1 MKRDNLVRLT
11 RFKVSEKRRQLEQL
25 ELMMGEFAR
34 MAAELDHQI
43 SNEEKKAGI
52 TDITHF
58 AYPTFAK
65 AARSRRDNLT
75 NSVQD
80 LRTQINAAKLALE
93 EAEACRCFASGMA
106 ATSALLLSTLSQG
119 DRLVMSDSN
128 YPGTA
133 ELARKMLTRLGVE
146 VVLADLSDQEVAARS
161 ITPGVKLVWA
171 ETPANPTLR
180 LTDIRAV
187 AELAHSVGA
196 EFAVDSTFASPVATR
211 PLKLGADYVV
221 HSLTKYCCGH
231 GDAMGGAVL
240 GRRDALKSVETD
252 GQIYMGGVISPF
264 NAWLINRGLATL
276 PMRMQAHQT
285 NATHVAKFLE
295 GHPKVKK
302 VLYPGLSSH
311 PQFDLAVRQ
320 MDNYSGMVSVQIDD
334 GPGLAER
341 MMSDLKIFHY
351 AVSLGHHRSLIYWL
365 GTDDLMQ
372 SSYAL
377 EGRALDA
384 YRAFAGDGVFRISVG
399 LEDPEDLC
407 DDLAQILG

>member
-1 MKRDNLVRLT
+1 MTRAVHSGESPDAATGASAPNIVMSSTFVIDEPISFSAQDKPEDAPYVYSRWDN
-11 RFKVSEKRRQLEQL
+11 
-25 ELMMGEFAR
+25 
-34 MAAELDHQI
+34 
-43 SNEEKKAGI
+43 
-52 TDITHF
+52 
-58 AYPTFAK
+58 PTVTV
-65 AARSRRDNLT
+65 L
-75 NSVQD
+75 QD
-80 LRTQINAAKLALE
+80 KLAALE
-93 EAEACRCFASGMA
+93 ESEACRCFASGMA

-133 ELARKMLTRLGVE
+133 ELARKILTRLGVD
-146 VVLADLSDQEVAARS
+146 VILADLSDLEEAARA
-161 ITPGVKLVWA
+161 ITAGVRLVWA

-180 LTDIRAV
+180 LTDICGV

-240 GRRDALKSVETD
+240 GRRDKLRNVESG
-252 GQIYMGGVISPF
+252 GQIYMGGVLSPF

-276 PMRMQAHQT
+276 PIRMQAHQA
-285 NATHVAKFLE
+285 NAIHVAKYLE
-295 GHPKVKK
+295 GHTKVKR

-311 PQFDLAVRQ
+311 PQFELAVRQ
-320 MDNYSGMVSVQIDD
+320 MDNFSGMVSVQIDN

-365 GTDDLMQ
+365 GTDDLMK

-377 EGRALDA
+377 EGQALDA

>member
-1 MKRDNLVRLT
+1 MTRAVHSGESPDAATGASAPNIVMSSTFVIDEPISFSAQDKPDDAPYVYSRWDN
-11 RFKVSEKRRQLEQL
+11 
-25 ELMMGEFAR
+25 
-34 MAAELDHQI
+34 
-43 SNEEKKAGI
+43 
-52 TDITHF
+52 
-58 AYPTFAK
+58 PTVTV
-65 AARSRRDNLT
+65 L
-75 NSVQD
+75 QD
-80 LRTQINAAKLALE
+80 KLAALE

-133 ELARKMLTRLGVE
+133 ELARKTLTRLGVD
-146 VVLADLSDQEVAARS
+146 VILADLSDLEAAARA
-161 ITPGVKLVWA
+161 ITAGIRLVWA

-180 LTDIRAV
+180 LTDICGV

-240 GRRDALKSVETD
+240 GRRDKLRNVESD

-285 NATHVAKFLE
+285 NAIHVAKYLE
-295 GHPKVKK
+295 GHTKVKR

-320 MDNYSGMVSVQIDD
+320 MDNFSGMVSVQIDN

-365 GTDDLMQ
+365 GTDDLMK

-377 EGRALDA
+377 EGQALDA

>member
-1 MKRDNLVRLT
+1 MTRAVHSGESPDAATGASAPNIVMSSTFVIDEPISFSAQDKPDDAPYVYSRWDN
-11 RFKVSEKRRQLEQL
+11 
-25 ELMMGEFAR
+25 
-34 MAAELDHQI
+34 
-43 SNEEKKAGI
+43 
-52 TDITHF
+52 
-58 AYPTFAK
+58 PTVTV
-65 AARSRRDNLT
+65 L
-75 NSVQD
+75 QD
-80 LRTQINAAKLALE
+80 KLAALE

-133 ELARKMLTRLGVE
+133 ELARKILTRLGVD
-146 VVLADLSDQEVAARS
+146 VILADLSDLEEAARA
-161 ITPGVKLVWA
+161 ITAGVRLVWA

-180 LTDIRAV
+180 LTDIRGV

-240 GRRDALKSVETD
+240 GRRDKLRNVESD
-252 GQIYMGGVISPF
+252 GQIYMGGVLSPF

-276 PMRMQAHQT
+276 PIRMQAHQA
-285 NATHVAKFLE
+285 NAIHVAKYLE
-295 GHPKVKK
+295 GHTKVKR

-320 MDNYSGMVSVQIDD
+320 MDNFSGMVSVQIDN
-334 GPGLAER
+334 GPELVER

-365 GTDDLMQ
+365 GTDDLMK

-377 EGRALDA
+377 EGQALDA

>member
-1 MKRDNLVRLT
+1 MSDDNSPT
-11 RFKVSEKRRQLEQL
+11 RGFMTRAVHS
-25 ELMMGEFAR
+25 GESPDVATGASAPNIVMSSTFVID
-34 MAAELDHQI
+34 EPI
-43 SNEEKKAGI
+43 SFSAQDKPDDAPYVYSRWDN
-52 TDITHF
+52 
-58 AYPTFAK
+58 PTVTV
-65 AARSRRDNLT
+65 L
-75 NSVQD
+75 QD
-80 LRTQINAAKLALE
+80 KLAALE

-133 ELARKMLTRLGVE
+133 ELARKTLTRLGVD
-146 VVLADLSDQEVAARS
+146 VILADLSDLEAAARA
-161 ITPGVKLVWA
+161 ITTGVRLVWA

-180 LTDIRAV
+180 LTDIRGV

-196 EFAVDSTFASPVATR
+196 EFAVDSTFATPVATR
-211 PLKLGADYVV
+211 PLLLGADYVV

-240 GRRDALKSVETD
+240 GRRDKLKNVESD

-285 NATHVAKFLE
+285 NATRVAEFLE
-295 GHPKVKK
+295 GHKKVKK

-320 MDNYSGMVSVQIDD
+320 MDNYSGMVSVQVED
-334 GPGLAER
+334 GPGLVER

>member
-1 MKRDNLVRLT
+1 MTRAVHSGESPDVATGASAPNIVMSSTFVIDEPISFSAQDKPDDAPYVYSRWDN
-11 RFKVSEKRRQLEQL
+11 
-25 ELMMGEFAR
+25 
-34 MAAELDHQI
+34 
-43 SNEEKKAGI
+43 
-52 TDITHF
+52 
-58 AYPTFAK
+58 PTVTV
-65 AARSRRDNLT
+65 L
-75 NSVQD
+75 QD
-80 LRTQINAAKLALE
+80 KLAALE

-133 ELARKMLTRLGVE
+133 ELARKTLTRLGVD
-146 VVLADLSDQEVAARS
+146 VILADLSDLEAAARA
-161 ITPGVKLVWA
+161 ITTGVRLVWA

-180 LTDIRAV
+180 LTDIRGV

-196 EFAVDSTFASPVATR
+196 EFAVDSTFATPVATR
-211 PLKLGADYVV
+211 PLLLGADYVV

-240 GRRDALKSVETD
+240 GRRDKLKNVESD

-276 PMRMQAHQT
+276 PMRMQVHQT
-285 NATHVAKFLE
+285 NATRVAEFLE
-295 GHPKVKK
+295 GHKKVKK

-320 MDNYSGMVSVQIDD
+320 MDNYSGMVSVQVED
-334 GPGLAER
+334 GPGLVER

>member
-1 MKRDNLVRLT
+1 MTRAVHSGESPDAATGASAPNIVMSSTFVIDEPISFSAQDKPDDAPYVYSRWDN
-11 RFKVSEKRRQLEQL
+11 
-25 ELMMGEFAR
+25 
-34 MAAELDHQI
+34 
-43 SNEEKKAGI
+43 
-52 TDITHF
+52 
-58 AYPTFAK
+58 PTVTV
-65 AARSRRDNLT
+65 L
-75 NSVQD
+75 QD
-80 LRTQINAAKLALE
+80 KLAALE

-133 ELARKMLTRLGVE
+133 ELARKTLTRLGVD
-146 VVLADLSDQEVAARS
+146 VILADLSDLEAAARA
-161 ITPGVKLVWA
+161 ITTGVRLVWA

-180 LTDIRAV
+180 LTDIRGV

-211 PLKLGADYVV
+211 PLLLGADYVV

-240 GRRDALKSVETD
+240 GRRDKLKNVESD

-276 PMRMQAHQT
+276 PMRMQVHQT
-285 NATHVAKFLE
+285 NATRVAEFLE
-295 GHPKVKK
+295 GHKKVKK

-320 MDNYSGMVSVQIDD
+320 MDNYSGMVSVQVED
-334 GPGLAER
+334 GPVLVER

>member
-1 MKRDNLVRLT
+1 MTRAVHSGESPDAATGASAPNIVMSSTFVIDEPISFSAQDKPDDAPYVYNRSDN
-11 RFKVSEKRRQLEQL
+11 
-25 ELMMGEFAR
+25 
-34 MAAELDHQI
+34 
-43 SNEEKKAGI
+43 
-52 TDITHF
+52 
-58 AYPTFAK
+58 PTATV
-65 AARSRRDNLT
+65 L
-75 NSVQD
+75 QD
-80 LRTQINAAKLALE
+80 KLAALE
-93 EAEACRCFASGMA
+93 EAEACRCLASGMA

-133 ELARKMLTRLGVE
+133 ELARKTLTRLGVD
-146 VVLADLSDQEVAARS
+146 VILANLSDLEEAARA
-161 ITPGVKLVWA
+161 ITAGVRLVWA

-180 LTDIRAV
+180 LTDIRGV
-187 AELAHSVGA
+187 AELAHSVCA

-211 PLKLGADYVV
+211 PLMLGADYVV

-240 GRRDALKSVETD
+240 GRRYKLRNVESD

-276 PMRMQAHQT
+276 PMRMQAHQK
-285 NATHVAKFLE
+285 NAIYVAKYLE
-295 GHPKVKK
+295 GHTKVKK

-320 MDNYSGMVSVQIDD
+320 MDNFSGMVSVQIDN

-365 GTDDLMQ
+365 GTDDLMK

-377 EGRALDA
+377 EGQALDA

>member
-1 MKRDNLVRLT
+1 MTRAVHSGESPDAATGASAPNIVMSSTFVIDEPISFSAQDKPDDAPYVYSRWDN
-11 RFKVSEKRRQLEQL
+11 
-25 ELMMGEFAR
+25 
-34 MAAELDHQI
+34 
-43 SNEEKKAGI
+43 
-52 TDITHF
+52 
-58 AYPTFAK
+58 PTVTV
-65 AARSRRDNLT
+65 L
-75 NSVQD
+75 QD
-80 LRTQINAAKLALE
+80 KLAALE

-133 ELARKMLTRLGVE
+133 ELARKTLTRLGVD
-146 VVLADLSDQEVAARS
+146 VILADLSDLEEAARA
-161 ITPGVKLVWA
+161 ITAGVRLVWA

-180 LTDIRAV
+180 LTDIRGV

-240 GRRDALKSVETD
+240 GRRDKLRNVESD

-276 PMRMQAHQT
+276 PMRMQVHQT
-285 NATHVAKFLE
+285 NATRVAEFLE
-295 GHPKVKK
+295 GHKKVKK
-302 VLYPGLSSH
+302 VLYPGLPSH

-320 MDNYSGMVSVQIDD
+320 MDNFSGIVSVQIDN
-334 GPGLAER
+334 GPGLVQR

-372 SSYAL
+372 SSYGL

-384 YRAFAGDGVFRISVG
+384 YRVFAGDGVFRISVG
-399 LEDPEDLC
+399 LEDPGDLC

>member
-1 MKRDNLVRLT
+1 MGNDNSLT
-11 RFKVSEKRRQLEQL
+11 RGFMTRAVHS
-25 ELMMGEFAR
+25 GESPD
-34 MAAELDHQI
+34 AATGASAPNIVMSSTFVIDEPI
-43 SNEEKKAGI
+43 SFSAQDKPDDAPYVYSRWDN
-52 TDITHF
+52 
-58 AYPTFAK
+58 PTVTV
-65 AARSRRDNLT
+65 L
-75 NSVQD
+75 QD
-80 LRTQINAAKLALE
+80 KLAALE

-133 ELARKMLTRLGVE
+133 EFARKILTRLGVD
-146 VVLADLSDQEVAARS
+146 VIVADLSDLEEAARA
-161 ITPGVKLVWA
+161 ITAGVRLVWA

-180 LTDIRAV
+180 LTDIRGV

-240 GRRDALKSVETD
+240 GRRDKLRNVESD

-276 PMRMQAHQT
+276 PVRMQAHEA
-285 NATHVAKFLE
+285 NAFVLARFLE
-295 GHPKVKK
+295 SHPRVIR
-302 VLYPGLSSH
+302 VLYPGLDTH
-311 PQFDLAVRQ
+311 PHHALASQQ
-320 MDNYSGMVSVQIDD
+320 MENYSGMISVQVAD
-334 GPGLAER
+334 GPEVAIK
-341 MMSDLKIFHY
+341 MMQELKVFHY

-365 GTDDLMQ
+365 GTDDLMA
-372 SSYAL
+372 SSYKL
-377 EGRALDA
+377 HGEQLDA

-407 DDLAQILG
+407 DDLAQVLG

>member
-1 MKRDNLVRLT
+1 MGDDNSLIRKFMT
-11 RFKVSEKRRQLEQL
+11 RAVHSGESPDAITGASAPNIVMSSTFVIDEPVSFSAQ
-25 ELMMGEFAR
+25 
-34 MAAELDHQI
+34 
-43 SNEEKKAGI
+43 
-52 TDITHF
+52 DIPDD
-58 AYPTFAK
+58 APYVYSRWDNPTVTV
-65 AARSRRDNLT
+65 L
-75 NSVQD
+75 QD
-80 LRTQINAAKLALE
+80 KLAALE
-93 EAEACRCFASGMA
+93 EAESCRCFASGMA

-146 VVLADLSDQEVAARS
+146 VVLADLSDLESASQA
-161 ITPGVKLVWA
+161 ITSGVRLVWV
-171 ETPANPTLR
+171 ETPANPILR

-196 EFAVDSTFASPVATR
+196 ELAVDSTFATPVATR
-211 PLKLGADYVV
+211 PLNLGADYVV

-240 GRRDALKSVETD
+240 GQRDRLKNVGSD
-252 GQIYMGGVISPF
+252 GQIYLGGIISPF

-276 PMRMQAHQT
+276 SMRMQVHQT
-285 NATHVAKFLE
+285 NAMRVAKFLE
-295 GHPKVKK
+295 GHRNVKK
-302 VLYPGLSSH
+302 VLYPGLPSH
-311 PQFDLAVRQ
+311 PQFDLARLQ
-320 MDNYSGMVSVQIDD
+320 MDNYSGMVSVQIDNA
-334 GPGLAER
+334 PNLINR

-365 GTDDLMQ
+365 GTDDLME
-372 SSYAL
+372 STYAL
-377 EGRALDA
+377 QGRALNA
-384 YRAFAGDGVFRISVG
+384 YREFAGDGVFRISVG

>member
-1 MKRDNLVRLT
+1 MTRAVHSGESPDAATGASAPNIVMSSTFVIDEPISFSAQDKPDDAPYVYSRWDN
-11 RFKVSEKRRQLEQL
+11 
-25 ELMMGEFAR
+25 
-34 MAAELDHQI
+34 
-43 SNEEKKAGI
+43 
-52 TDITHF
+52 
-58 AYPTFAK
+58 PTVTV
-65 AARSRRDNLT
+65 L
-75 NSVQD
+75 QD
-80 LRTQINAAKLALE
+80 KLAALE

-133 ELARKMLTRLGVE
+133 ELARKTLTRLGVD
-146 VVLADLSDQEVAARS
+146 VILADLSDLEEAARA
-161 ITPGVKLVWA
+161 ITAGVRLVWA

-180 LTDIRAV
+180 LTDICGV

-240 GRRDALKSVETD
+240 GRRDKLRNVESD

-276 PMRMQAHQT
+276 PIRMQAHQT
-285 NATHVAKFLE
+285 NAIHVANFLE
-295 GHPKVKK
+295 GHTKVKR

-320 MDNYSGMVSVQIDD
+320 MDNFSGMVSVQIDN

-377 EGRALDA
+377 EGQALDA

>member
-1 MKRDNLVRLT
+1 MTRAVHSGESPDVATGASAPNIVMSSTFVIDEPISFSAQDKPDDAPYVYSRWDN
-11 RFKVSEKRRQLEQL
+11 
-25 ELMMGEFAR
+25 
-34 MAAELDHQI
+34 
-43 SNEEKKAGI
+43 
-52 TDITHF
+52 
-58 AYPTFAK
+58 PTVTV
-65 AARSRRDNLT
+65 L
-75 NSVQD
+75 QD
-80 LRTQINAAKLALE
+80 KLAALE

-133 ELARKMLTRLGVE
+133 ELARKTLTRLGVD
-146 VVLADLSDQEVAARS
+146 VILADLSDLEAAARA
-161 ITPGVKLVWA
+161 ITTGVRLVWA

-180 LTDIRAV
+180 LTDIRGV

-196 EFAVDSTFASPVATR
+196 EFAVDSTFATPVATR
-211 PLKLGADYVV
+211 PLLLGADYVV

-240 GRRDALKSVETD
+240 GRRDKLKNVESD

-276 PMRMQAHQT
+276 PMRMQVHQT
-285 NATHVAKFLE
+285 NATRVAEFLE
-295 GHPKVKK
+295 GHKKVKK

-320 MDNYSGMVSVQIDD
+320 MDNYSGMVSVQVED
-334 GPGLAER
+334 GPVLVER

>member
-1 MKRDNLVRLT
+1 MSNDNSPT
-11 RFKVSEKRRQLEQL
+11 RGFMTRAVHS
-25 ELMMGEFAR
+25 GESPDVATGASAPNIVMSSTFVID
-34 MAAELDHQI
+34 EPI
-43 SNEEKKAGI
+43 SFSAQDKPDDAPYVYSRWDN
-52 TDITHF
+52 
-58 AYPTFAK
+58 PTVTV
-65 AARSRRDNLT
+65 L
-75 NSVQD
+75 QD
-80 LRTQINAAKLALE
+80 KLAALE

-133 ELARKMLTRLGVE
+133 ELARKTLTRLGVD
-146 VVLADLSDQEVAARS
+146 VILADLSDLEAAARA
-161 ITPGVKLVWA
+161 ITAGVRLVWA

-180 LTDIRAV
+180 LTDIRGV

-196 EFAVDSTFASPVATR
+196 EFAVDSTFATPVATR
-211 PLKLGADYVV
+211 PLLLGADYVV

-240 GRRDALKSVETD
+240 GRRDKLKNVESD

-276 PMRMQAHQT
+276 PMRMQVHQT
-285 NATHVAKFLE
+285 NATRVAEFLE
-295 GHPKVKK
+295 GHKKVKK

-320 MDNYSGMVSVQIDD
+320 MDNYSGMVSVQVED
-334 GPGLAER
+334 GPGLVER

>member
-1 MKRDNLVRLT
+1 MTRAVHSGESPDAATGASAPNIVMSSTFVIDEPISFSAQDKPDDAPYVYSRWDN
-11 RFKVSEKRRQLEQL
+11 
-25 ELMMGEFAR
+25 
-34 MAAELDHQI
+34 
-43 SNEEKKAGI
+43 
-52 TDITHF
+52 
-58 AYPTFAK
+58 PTVTV
-65 AARSRRDNLT
+65 L
-75 NSVQD
+75 QD
-80 LRTQINAAKLALE
+80 KLAALE

-133 ELARKMLTRLGVE
+133 ELARKTLTRLGVD
-146 VVLADLSDQEVAARS
+146 VILADLSDLEEAARA
-161 ITPGVKLVWA
+161 ITAGVRLVWA

-180 LTDIRAV
+180 LTDICGV

-240 GRRDALKSVETD
+240 GRRDKLRNVESD

-276 PMRMQAHQT
+276 PMRMQAHQA
-285 NATHVAKFLE
+285 NAIHVAKYLE
-295 GHPKVKK
+295 GHTKVKR

-311 PQFDLAVRQ
+311 PQFELAVRQ
-320 MDNYSGMVSVQIDD
+320 MDNFSGMVSVQIDN

-365 GTDDLMQ
+365 GTDDLMK

-377 EGRALDA
+377 EGQALDA

>member
-1 MKRDNLVRLT
+1 MTRAVHSGESPDPVTGASAPNIVMSSTFVIDEPISFSAQDKPDDAPYVYSRWDN
-11 RFKVSEKRRQLEQL
+11 
-25 ELMMGEFAR
+25 
-34 MAAELDHQI
+34 
-43 SNEEKKAGI
+43 
-52 TDITHF
+52 
-58 AYPTFAK
+58 PTVTV
-65 AARSRRDNLT
+65 L
-75 NSVQD
+75 QD
-80 LRTQINAAKLALE
+80 KLAALE

-133 ELARKMLTRLGVE
+133 ELARKTLTRLGVD
-146 VVLADLSDQEVAARS
+146 VILADLSDLEAAARA
-161 ITPGVKLVWA
+161 ITTGVRLVWA

-180 LTDIRAV
+180 LTDIRGV

-196 EFAVDSTFASPVATR
+196 EFAVDSTFATPVATR
-211 PLKLGADYVV
+211 PLLLGADYVV

-240 GRRDALKSVETD
+240 GRRDKLKNVESD

-285 NATHVAKFLE
+285 NATRVAEFLE
-295 GHPKVKK
+295 GHKKVKK

-320 MDNYSGMVSVQIDD
+320 MDNYSGMVSVQVED
-334 GPGLAER
+334 GPGLVER

>member
-1 MKRDNLVRLT
+1 MTRAVHSGESPDAETGASAPNIVMSSTFVIDEPISFSAQDKPDDAPYVYSRWDN
-11 RFKVSEKRRQLEQL
+11 
-25 ELMMGEFAR
+25 
-34 MAAELDHQI
+34 
-43 SNEEKKAGI
+43 
-52 TDITHF
+52 
-58 AYPTFAK
+58 PTVTI
-65 AARSRRDNLT
+65 L
-75 NSVQD
+75 QD
-80 LRTQINAAKLALE
+80 KLAALE

-133 ELARKMLTRLGVE
+133 ELARKMLTRLGVD
-146 VVLADLSDQEVAARS
+146 VILADLSDLEEAARA
-161 ITPGVKLVWA
+161 ITAGVRLVWA

-180 LTDIRAV
+180 LTDICGV

-240 GRRDALKSVETD
+240 GRRDKLRNVESD
-252 GQIYMGGVISPF
+252 GQIYMGGVLSPF

-276 PMRMQAHQT
+276 PIRMQAHQA
-285 NATHVAKFLE
+285 NAIHVAKYLE
-295 GHPKVKK
+295 GHTKVKR

-311 PQFDLAVRQ
+311 PQFELAVRQ
-320 MDNYSGMVSVQIDD
+320 MDNFSGMVSVQIDN
-334 GPGLAER
+334 GPELVER

-377 EGRALDA
+377 EGQALDA

>member
-1 MKRDNLVRLT
+1 MGKDNSLT
-11 RFKVSEKRRQLEQL
+11 RGFMTRAVHSGESPDPTTGASAPNIVMSSTFVIDEPVSFSAQDKPEDAPYVYSRW
-25 ELMMGEFAR
+25 
-34 MAAELDHQI
+34 D
-43 SNEEKKAGI
+43 N
-52 TDITHF
+52 
-58 AYPTFAK
+58 PTVTV
-65 AARSRRDNLT
+65 L
-75 NSVQD
+75 QD
-80 LRTQINAAKLALE
+80 KLAALE

-146 VVLADLSDQEVAARS
+146 VVLADLSDQEVAVRS
-161 ITPGVKLVWA
+161 IPPGVKLVWA

>member
-1 MKRDNLVRLT
+1 MTRAVHSGESPDAATGASAPNIVMSSTFVIDEPISFSAQDKPDDAPYVYSRWDN
-11 RFKVSEKRRQLEQL
+11 
-25 ELMMGEFAR
+25 
-34 MAAELDHQI
+34 
-43 SNEEKKAGI
+43 
-52 TDITHF
+52 
-58 AYPTFAK
+58 PTVTV
-65 AARSRRDNLT
+65 L
-75 NSVQD
+75 QD
-80 LRTQINAAKLALE
+80 KLAALE

-133 ELARKMLTRLGVE
+133 ELARKILTRLGVD
-146 VVLADLSDQEVAARS
+146 VILADLSDLEEAARA
-161 ITPGVKLVWA
+161 ITAGVRLVWV

-180 LTDIRAV
+180 LTDICGV

-211 PLKLGADYVV
+211 PLTLGADYVV

-240 GRRDALKSVETD
+240 GRRDKLRNVESD
-252 GQIYMGGVISPF
+252 GQIYMGGVLSPF

-276 PMRMQAHQT
+276 PIRMQAHQA
-285 NATHVAKFLE
+285 NAIHVAKYLE
-295 GHPKVKK
+295 GHTKVKR

-320 MDNYSGMVSVQIDD
+320 MDNFSGMVSVQIDN
-334 GPGLAER
+334 GPELVER

-365 GTDDLMQ
+365 GTDDLMK

-377 EGRALDA
+377 EGQALDA

>member
-1 MKRDNLVRLT
+1 MTRAVHSGESPDAATGASAPNIVMSSTFVIDEPISFSAQDKPDDAPYVYSRWDN
-11 RFKVSEKRRQLEQL
+11 
-25 ELMMGEFAR
+25 
-34 MAAELDHQI
+34 
-43 SNEEKKAGI
+43 
-52 TDITHF
+52 
-58 AYPTFAK
+58 PTVTV
-65 AARSRRDNLT
+65 L
-75 NSVQD
+75 QD
-80 LRTQINAAKLALE
+80 KLAALE

-133 ELARKMLTRLGVE
+133 ELARKTLTRLGVD
-146 VVLADLSDQEVAARS
+146 VILADLSDLEEAARA
-161 ITPGVKLVWA
+161 ITAGVRLVWA

-180 LTDIRAV
+180 LTDIRGV

-211 PLKLGADYVV
+211 PLMLGADYVV

-240 GRRDALKSVETD
+240 GRRDKLRNVESD

-276 PMRMQAHQT
+276 PMRMQVHQT
-285 NATHVAKFLE
+285 NATRVAEFLE
-295 GHPKVKK
+295 GHKKVKK
-302 VLYPGLSSH
+302 VLYPGLPSH

-320 MDNYSGMVSVQIDD
+320 MDNFSGIVSVQIDN
-334 GPGLAER
+334 GPGLVQR

-372 SSYAL
+372 SSYGL

-384 YRAFAGDGVFRISVG
+384 YRVFAGDGVFRISVG

-407 DDLAQILG
+407 DDLAQILS

>member
-1 MKRDNLVRLT
+1 MTRAVHSGESPDAATGASAPNIVMSSTFVIDEPISFSAQDKPDDAPYVYSRWDN
-11 RFKVSEKRRQLEQL
+11 
-25 ELMMGEFAR
+25 
-34 MAAELDHQI
+34 
-43 SNEEKKAGI
+43 
-52 TDITHF
+52 
-58 AYPTFAK
+58 PTVTV
-65 AARSRRDNLT
+65 L
-75 NSVQD
+75 QD
-80 LRTQINAAKLALE
+80 KLAALE

-133 ELARKMLTRLGVE
+133 ELARKTLTRLGVD
-146 VVLADLSDQEVAARS
+146 VILADLSDLEEAARA
-161 ITPGVKLVWA
+161 ITAGVRLVWA

-180 LTDIRAV
+180 LTDIRGV

-240 GRRDALKSVETD
+240 GRRDKLRNVESD

-285 NATHVAKFLE
+285 NAIHVAKYLE
-295 GHPKVKK
+295 GHTKVKR

-311 PQFDLAVRQ
+311 PQFELAVRQ
-320 MDNYSGMVSVQIDD
+320 MDNFSGMVSVQIDN

-365 GTDDLMQ
+365 GTDDLMK

-377 EGRALDA
+377 DGQALDA

>member
-1 MKRDNLVRLT
+1 MTRAVHSGESPDAVTGASAPNIVMSSTFVIDEPISFSAQDKPDDAPYVYSRWDN
-11 RFKVSEKRRQLEQL
+11 
-25 ELMMGEFAR
+25 
-34 MAAELDHQI
+34 
-43 SNEEKKAGI
+43 
-52 TDITHF
+52 
-58 AYPTFAK
+58 PTVTV
-65 AARSRRDNLT
+65 L
-75 NSVQD
+75 QD
-80 LRTQINAAKLALE
+80 KLAALE

-133 ELARKMLTRLGVE
+133 ELARNILTRLGVE
-146 VVLADLSDQEVAARS
+146 VVLADLSDLEAASRS
-161 ITPGVKLVWA
+161 ITPGVRLVWA

-180 LTDIRAV
+180 LTDIRSV

-211 PLKLGADYVV
+211 PLTLGADYVV

-240 GRRDALKSVETD
+240 GGQDKLKNVESD
-252 GQIYMGGVISPF
+252 GQVYLGGVISPF

-276 PMRMQAHQT
+276 PMRMQVHQT
-285 NATHVAKFLE
+285 NATRVAEFLE
-295 GHPKVKK
+295 GHKKIKK
-302 VLYPGLSSH
+302 VLYPGLASH

-320 MDNYSGMVSVQIDD
+320 MDNFSGIVSVQIDN
-334 GPGLAER
+334 GPGLVER
-341 MMSDLKIFHY
+341 IMSDLKIFHY

-377 EGRALDA
+377 EGRPLDA

>member
-1 MKRDNLVRLT
+1 MGDDNCLNRGFMT
-11 RFKVSEKRRQLEQL
+11 RAVHSGESPDTVTGASAPNIVMSSTFVIDEPVSFSAQ
-25 ELMMGEFAR
+25 
-34 MAAELDHQI
+34 
-43 SNEEKKAGI
+43 
-52 TDITHF
+52 DIPDD
-58 AYPTFAK
+58 APYVYSRWDNPTVTV
-65 AARSRRDNLT
+65 L
-75 NSVQD
+75 QD
-80 LRTQINAAKLALE
+80 KLAALE
-93 EAEACRCFASGMA
+93 EAESCRCFASGMA

-146 VVLADLSDQEVAARS
+146 VVLADLSDLESASQA
-161 ITPGVKLVWA
+161 ITSGVRLVWV
-171 ETPANPTLR
+171 ETPANPILR

-196 EFAVDSTFASPVATR
+196 ELAVDSTFATPVATR
-211 PLKLGADYVV
+211 PLDLGADYVV

-240 GRRDALKSVETD
+240 GQRDRLKNVGSD
-252 GQIYMGGVISPF
+252 GQIYLGGIISPF

-276 PMRMQAHQT
+276 SMRMQVHQT
-285 NATHVAKFLE
+285 NAMRVANFLE
-295 GHPKVKK
+295 GHRNVKK
-302 VLYPGLSSH
+302 VLYPGLPSH
-311 PQFDLAVRQ
+311 PQFDLARLQ

-334 GPGLAER
+334 APNLVNR

-365 GTDDLMQ
+365 GTDDLME
-372 SSYAL
+372 STYAL
-377 EGRALDA
+377 QGRALNA
-384 YRAFAGDGVFRISVG
+384 YREFAGDGVFRISVG

>member
-1 MKRDNLVRLT
+1 MTRAVHSGESPDAATGASAPNIVMSSTFVIDEPISFSAQDKPDDAPYVYSRWDN
-11 RFKVSEKRRQLEQL
+11 
-25 ELMMGEFAR
+25 
-34 MAAELDHQI
+34 
-43 SNEEKKAGI
+43 
-52 TDITHF
+52 
-58 AYPTFAK
+58 PTVTV
-65 AARSRRDNLT
+65 L
-75 NSVQD
+75 QD
-80 LRTQINAAKLALE
+80 KLAALE

-133 ELARKMLTRLGVE
+133 ELARKTLTRLGVD
-146 VVLADLSDQEVAARS
+146 VILADLSDLEEAARA
-161 ITPGVKLVWA
+161 ITAGVRLVWA

-180 LTDIRAV
+180 LTDICGV

-240 GRRDALKSVETD
+240 GRRDKLRNVESD

-276 PMRMQAHQT
+276 PMRMQAHQA
-285 NATHVAKFLE
+285 NAIHVAKYLE
-295 GHPKVKK
+295 GHTKVKR

-320 MDNYSGMVSVQIDD
+320 MENFSGMVSVQIDN

-365 GTDDLMQ
+365 GTDDLMK

-377 EGRALDA
+377 EGQALDA

>member
-1 MKRDNLVRLT
+1 MTRAVHSGESPDAATGASAPNIVMSSTFVIDEPISFSAQDKPDDAPYVYSRWDN
-11 RFKVSEKRRQLEQL
+11 
-25 ELMMGEFAR
+25 
-34 MAAELDHQI
+34 
-43 SNEEKKAGI
+43 
-52 TDITHF
+52 
-58 AYPTFAK
+58 PTVTV
-65 AARSRRDNLT
+65 L
-75 NSVQD
+75 QD
-80 LRTQINAAKLALE
+80 KLAALE

-133 ELARKMLTRLGVE
+133 ELARKTLTRLGVD
-146 VVLADLSDQEVAARS
+146 VILADLSDLEEAARA
-161 ITPGVKLVWA
+161 ITAGVRLVWA

-180 LTDIRAV
+180 LTDICGV

-240 GRRDALKSVETD
+240 GRRDKLRNVESD

-276 PMRMQAHQT
+276 PMRMQAHQA
-285 NATHVAKFLE
+285 NAIHVAKYLE
-295 GHPKVKK
+295 GHTKVKR

-320 MDNYSGMVSVQIDD
+320 MDNFSGMVSVQIDND
-334 GPGLAER
+334 PGLAER

-365 GTDDLMQ
+365 GTDDLMK

-377 EGRALDA
+377 EGQALDA

>member
-1 MKRDNLVRLT
+1 MTRAVHSGESPDAATGASAPNIVMSSTFVIDEPVSFSAQDKPDDAPYVYSRWDN
-11 RFKVSEKRRQLEQL
+11 
-25 ELMMGEFAR
+25 
-34 MAAELDHQI
+34 
-43 SNEEKKAGI
+43 
-52 TDITHF
+52 
-58 AYPTFAK
+58 PTVTV
-65 AARSRRDNLT
+65 L
-75 NSVQD
+75 QD
-80 LRTQINAAKLALE
+80 KLAALE

-133 ELARKMLTRLGVE
+133 ELARKTLTRLGVD
-146 VVLADLSDQEVAARS
+146 VVLADLSDLEAAARA
-161 ITPGVKLVWA
+161 ITAGVRLVWA

-180 LTDIRAV
+180 LTDIRGV
-187 AELAHSVGA
+187 AGLAHSVGA

-211 PLKLGADYVV
+211 PLLLGADYVV

-240 GRRDALKSVETD
+240 GQRDKLKNVESD

-276 PMRMQAHQT
+276 PVRMKVHQT
-285 NATHVAKFLE
+285 NATRVAEFLE
-295 GHPKVKK
+295 GHKKVKK

-320 MDNYSGMVSVQIDD
+320 MDNYSGMLSVQVDN
-334 GPGLAER
+334 GPGLVER

-377 EGRALDA
+377 EGPALVA

>member
-1 MKRDNLVRLT
+1 MTRAVHSGESPDAATGASAPNIVMSSTFVIDEPISFSAQDKPDDAPYVYSRWDN
-11 RFKVSEKRRQLEQL
+11 
-25 ELMMGEFAR
+25 
-34 MAAELDHQI
+34 
-43 SNEEKKAGI
+43 
-52 TDITHF
+52 
-58 AYPTFAK
+58 PTVTV
-65 AARSRRDNLT
+65 L
-75 NSVQD
+75 QD
-80 LRTQINAAKLALE
+80 KLAALE

-133 ELARKMLTRLGVE
+133 ELARKILTRLGVD
-146 VVLADLSDQEVAARS
+146 VILADLSDLEEAARA
-161 ITPGVKLVWA
+161 ITAGVRLVWA

-180 LTDIRAV
+180 LTDICGV

-211 PLKLGADYVV
+211 PLTLGADYVV

-240 GRRDALKSVETD
+240 GRRDKLRNVESD
-252 GQIYMGGVISPF
+252 GQIYMGGVLSPF

-276 PMRMQAHQT
+276 PIRMQAHQA
-285 NATHVAKFLE
+285 NAIHVAKYLE
-295 GHPKVKK
+295 GHTKVKR

-320 MDNYSGMVSVQIDD
+320 MDNFSGMVSVQIDN
-334 GPGLAER
+334 GPELVER

-365 GTDDLMQ
+365 GTDDLMK

-377 EGRALDA
+377 EGQALDA

>member
-1 MKRDNLVRLT
+1 MTRAVHSGESPDAATGASAPNIVMSSTFVIDEPISFSAQDKPDDAPYVYSRWDN
-11 RFKVSEKRRQLEQL
+11 
-25 ELMMGEFAR
+25 
-34 MAAELDHQI
+34 
-43 SNEEKKAGI
+43 
-52 TDITHF
+52 
-58 AYPTFAK
+58 PTVTV
-65 AARSRRDNLT
+65 L
-75 NSVQD
+75 QD
-80 LRTQINAAKLALE
+80 KLAALE

-133 ELARKMLTRLGVE
+133 ELARKMLTRLGVD
-146 VVLADLSDQEVAARS
+146 VILADLSDLEEAARA
-161 ITPGVKLVWA
+161 ITAGVRLVWA

-180 LTDIRAV
+180 LTDICGV

-240 GRRDALKSVETD
+240 GRRDKLRNVESD

-276 PMRMQAHQT
+276 PMRMQAHQA
-285 NATHVAKFLE
+285 NAIHVAKYLE
-295 GHPKVKK
+295 GHTKVKR

-311 PQFDLAVRQ
+311 PQFELAVRQ
-320 MDNYSGMVSVQIDD
+320 MDNFSGMVSVQIDN
-334 GPGLAER
+334 GPELVER

-365 GTDDLMQ
+365 GTDDLMK

-377 EGRALDA
+377 EGQALDA

>member
-1 MKRDNLVRLT
+1 MGKDNSLT
-11 RFKVSEKRRQLEQL
+11 RGFMTRAVHSGESPDPTTGASAPNIVMSSTFVIDEPVSFSAQDKPEDAPYVYSRW
-25 ELMMGEFAR
+25 
-34 MAAELDHQI
+34 D
-43 SNEEKKAGI
+43 N
-52 TDITHF
+52 
-58 AYPTFAK
+58 PTVTV
-65 AARSRRDNLT
+65 L
-75 NSVQD
+75 QD
-80 LRTQINAAKLALE
+80 KLAALE

-276 PMRMQAHQT
+276 PMRMQTHQT

>member
-1 MKRDNLVRLT
+1 MTRAVHSGESPDAATGASAPNIVMSSTFVIDEPISFSAQDKPDDAPYVYSRWDN
-11 RFKVSEKRRQLEQL
+11 
-25 ELMMGEFAR
+25 
-34 MAAELDHQI
+34 
-43 SNEEKKAGI
+43 
-52 TDITHF
+52 
-58 AYPTFAK
+58 PTVTV
-65 AARSRRDNLT
+65 L
-75 NSVQD
+75 QD
-80 LRTQINAAKLALE
+80 KLAALE

-133 ELARKMLTRLGVE
+133 ELARKTLTRLGVD
-146 VVLADLSDQEVAARS
+146 VILADLSDLEEAARA
-161 ITPGVKLVWA
+161 ITAGVRLVWA

-180 LTDIRAV
+180 LTDICGV

-240 GRRDALKSVETD
+240 GRRDKLRNVESD
-252 GQIYMGGVISPF
+252 GQIYMGGVLSPF

-276 PMRMQAHQT
+276 PIRMQAHQA
-285 NATHVAKFLE
+285 NAIHVAKYLE
-295 GHPKVKK
+295 GHTKVKR

-320 MDNYSGMVSVQIDD
+320 MDNFSGMVSVQIDN

-365 GTDDLMQ
+365 GTDDLMK

-377 EGRALDA
+377 EGQALDA

>member
-1 MKRDNLVRLT
+1 MSDDNSPT
-11 RFKVSEKRRQLEQL
+11 RGFMTRAVHS
-25 ELMMGEFAR
+25 GESPD
-34 MAAELDHQI
+34 AATGASAPNIVMSSTFVIDEPI
-43 SNEEKKAGI
+43 SFSAQDKPDDAPYVYSRWDN
-52 TDITHF
+52 
-58 AYPTFAK
+58 PTVTV
-65 AARSRRDNLT
+65 L
-75 NSVQD
+75 QD
-80 LRTQINAAKLALE
+80 KLAALE

-133 ELARKMLTRLGVE
+133 ELARKTLTRLGVD
-146 VVLADLSDQEVAARS
+146 VILADLSDLEAAARA
-161 ITPGVKLVWA
+161 ITAGVRLVWA

-180 LTDIRAV
+180 LTDIRGV

-196 EFAVDSTFASPVATR
+196 EFAVDSTFATPVATR
-211 PLKLGADYVV
+211 PLLLGADYVV

-240 GRRDALKSVETD
+240 GRRDKLKNVESD

-276 PMRMQAHQT
+276 PMRMQVHQT
-285 NATHVAKFLE
+285 NATRVAEFLE
-295 GHPKVKK
+295 GHKKVKK

-320 MDNYSGMVSVQIDD
+320 MDNYSGMVSVQVED
-334 GPGLAER
+334 GPGLVER

>member
-1 MKRDNLVRLT
+1 MTRAVHSGESPDAETGASAPNIVMSSTFVIDEPISFSAQDKPDDAPYVYSRWDN
-11 RFKVSEKRRQLEQL
+11 
-25 ELMMGEFAR
+25 
-34 MAAELDHQI
+34 
-43 SNEEKKAGI
+43 
-52 TDITHF
+52 
-58 AYPTFAK
+58 PTVTV
-65 AARSRRDNLT
+65 L
-75 NSVQD
+75 QD
-80 LRTQINAAKLALE
+80 KLAALE

-133 ELARKMLTRLGVE
+133 ELARKTLTRLGVD
-146 VVLADLSDQEVAARS
+146 VILADLSDLEEAARA
-161 ITPGVKLVWA
+161 ITAGVRLVWA

-180 LTDIRAV
+180 LTDICGV

-240 GRRDALKSVETD
+240 GRRDKLRNVESD
-252 GQIYMGGVISPF
+252 GQIYMGGVLSPF

-276 PMRMQAHQT
+276 PIRMQAHQA
-285 NATHVAKFLE
+285 NAIHVAKYLE
-295 GHPKVKK
+295 GHTKVKR

-311 PQFDLAVRQ
+311 PQFELAVRQ
-320 MDNYSGMVSVQIDD
+320 MDNFSGMVSVQIDN
-334 GPGLAER
+334 GPELVER

-365 GTDDLMQ
+365 GTDDLMK

-377 EGRALDA
+377 EGQALDA

>member
-1 MKRDNLVRLT
+1 MSNDNSPT
-11 RFKVSEKRRQLEQL
+11 RGFMTRAVHS
-25 ELMMGEFAR
+25 GESPDVATGASAPNIVMSSTFVID
-34 MAAELDHQI
+34 EPI
-43 SNEEKKAGI
+43 SFSAQDKPDDAPYVYSRWDN
-52 TDITHF
+52 
-58 AYPTFAK
+58 PTVTV
-65 AARSRRDNLT
+65 L
-75 NSVQD
+75 QD
-80 LRTQINAAKLALE
+80 KLAALE

-133 ELARKMLTRLGVE
+133 ELARKTLTRLGVD
-146 VVLADLSDQEVAARS
+146 VILADLSDLEAAARA
-161 ITPGVKLVWA
+161 ITAGVRLVWA

-180 LTDIRAV
+180 LTDIRGV

-211 PLKLGADYVV
+211 PLLLGADYVV

-240 GRRDALKSVETD
+240 GRRDKLKNVESD

-285 NATHVAKFLE
+285 NATRVAEFLE
-295 GHPKVKK
+295 GHKKVKK

-320 MDNYSGMVSVQIDD
+320 MDNYSGMVSVQVED
-334 GPGLAER
+334 GPGLVER

>member
-1 MKRDNLVRLT
+1 MTRAVHSGESPDAATGASAPNIVMSSTFVIDEPISFSAQDKPDDAPYVYSRWDN
-11 RFKVSEKRRQLEQL
+11 
-25 ELMMGEFAR
+25 
-34 MAAELDHQI
+34 
-43 SNEEKKAGI
+43 
-52 TDITHF
+52 
-58 AYPTFAK
+58 PTVTV
-65 AARSRRDNLT
+65 L
-75 NSVQD
+75 QD
-80 LRTQINAAKLALE
+80 KLAALE

-133 ELARKMLTRLGVE
+133 ELARKTLTRLGVD
-146 VVLADLSDQEVAARS
+146 VILANLSDLEEAARA
-161 ITPGVKLVWA
+161 ITAGVRLVWA

-180 LTDIRAV
+180 LTDICGV

-240 GRRDALKSVETD
+240 GRRDKLRNVESD

-276 PMRMQAHQT
+276 PMRMQAHQA
-285 NATHVAKFLE
+285 NAIHVAKYLE
-295 GHPKVKK
+295 GHTKVKR

-320 MDNYSGMVSVQIDD
+320 MDNFSGMVSVQIDN

-365 GTDDLMQ
+365 GTDDLMK

-377 EGRALDA
+377 EGQALDA

>member
-1 MKRDNLVRLT
+1 MTRAVHSGESPDAATGASAPNIVMSSTFVIDEPISFSAQDKPDDAPYVYSRWDN
-11 RFKVSEKRRQLEQL
+11 
-25 ELMMGEFAR
+25 
-34 MAAELDHQI
+34 
-43 SNEEKKAGI
+43 
-52 TDITHF
+52 
-58 AYPTFAK
+58 PTVTV
-65 AARSRRDNLT
+65 L
-75 NSVQD
+75 QD
-80 LRTQINAAKLALE
+80 KLAALE

-133 ELARKMLTRLGVE
+133 ELARKILTRLGVD
-146 VVLADLSDQEVAARS
+146 VILADLSDLEEAARA
-161 ITPGVKLVWA
+161 ITAGVRLVWA

-180 LTDIRAV
+180 LTDICGV

-240 GRRDALKSVETD
+240 GRRDKLRNVESD

-276 PMRMQAHQT
+276 PIRMQLHQT
-285 NATHVAKFLE
+285 NAIHVAKFLE
-295 GHPKVKK
+295 EHTKVKR

-320 MDNYSGMVSVQIDD
+320 MDNFSGMVSVQIDN

-365 GTDDLMQ
+365 GTDDLMK

-377 EGRALDA
+377 EGQALDA